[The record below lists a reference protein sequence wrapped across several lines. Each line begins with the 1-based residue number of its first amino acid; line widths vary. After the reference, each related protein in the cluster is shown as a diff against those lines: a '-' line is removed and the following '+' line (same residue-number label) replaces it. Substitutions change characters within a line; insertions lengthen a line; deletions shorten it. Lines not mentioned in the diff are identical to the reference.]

1 MSLIYLGSSRPEVL
15 NQELLEMG
23 SSVDV
28 AGNTLQNS
36 LLQGL
41 SLCHDD
47 IKVISSW
54 HISPY
59 PKVKRVLFKPRRIE
73 YLDIKEYIHVGGWN
87 LPIVNLFSRFFRCR
101 RQLKRYLGKT
111 KEDFV
116 VVYETHTPFMLA
128 AATLKSRIKHVNLI
142 VPDLPEFM
150 SSNQSKIHLF
160 LKSIDRCIINWC
172 LKKFDSFTLLSAPMV
187 ERLDINGKPWTVM
200 EGIYQP
206 PMHLLEAPK
215 EHKKVIFYGGH
226 LDRRYGII
234 DLVEAFTQIKSPDYR
249 LVICGKGD
257 SVETIN
263 EYARKDDRITFL
275 GLISRS
281 EVISWQ
287 KRATVLVNPRHSTEI
302 YTKYSFPSKTIEYL
316 ASGTPVVMHKLGCM
330 TEEYDSYIFYTKE
343 DSVEALKEKLEEV
356 CEMSKEDL
364 KNFGERARDFILAN
378 KTAKAQCK
386 KILDFIGF
394 RYHKSDQV

>member
-15 NQELLEMG
+15 NQDLHKIG
-23 SSVDV
+23 SSIDV

-41 SLCHDD
+41 SLCQKD

-59 PKVKRVLFKPRRIE
+59 PKVKRLIFRPRRID
-73 YLDIKEYIHVGGWN
+73 YLNIKEYIHVGGWN
-87 LPIVNLFSRFFRCR
+87 LPIVNLLSRYFRCR
-101 RQLKRYLGKT
+101 RQLKKYLGKT
-111 KEDFV
+111 NDDYV
-116 VVYETHTPFMLA
+116 IVYETHSPFMLA
-128 AATLKSRIKHVNLI
+128 AATLKRRIKHLNLI

-150 SSNQSKIHLF
+150 SSNQGKVYLF

-172 LKKFDSFTLLSAPMV
+172 LRKFDSFTLLSAPMV
-187 ERLDINGKPWTVM
+187 ERLDIKNKPWIVM

-206 PMHLLEAPK
+206 PMHLLDSPK
-215 EHKKVIFYGGH
+215 DNNKVIFYGGH
-226 LDRRYGII
+226 LDKRYGVI
-234 DLVEAFTQIKSPDYR
+234 DLVEAFTQIKSSDYR

-257 SVETIN
+257 SIEAIK
-263 EYARKDDRITFL
+263 EYAQKDNRISFL

-287 KRATVLVNPRHSTEI
+287 KKATVLVNPRHSNEI

-316 ASGTPVVMHKLGCM
+316 ASGTPVVMHRLGCM
-330 TEEYDSYIFYTKE
+330 TEEYDSYIFYTRE
-343 DSVEALKEKLEEV
+343 DSIESLREKLEEV
-356 CEMSKEDL
+356 CEMPKDEL
-364 KNFGERARDFILAN
+364 NMLGERARDFILTN

-386 KILDFIGF
+386 KILDLMGF
-394 RYHKSDQV
+394 DYQN

>member
-23 SSVDV
+23 SSIDV

-41 SLCHDD
+41 ASCYKN

-59 PKVKRVLFKPRRIE
+59 PKVKRLLFKPSRIE

-87 LPIVNLFSRFFRCR
+87 LPVVNLLSRYIRCR
-101 RQLKRYLGKT
+101 MQLKRYLGNT
-111 KEDFV
+111 KEDYV
-116 VVYETHTPFMLA
+116 IVYETHTPFMLA
-128 AATLKSRIKHVNLI
+128 AATLKSRIKHLNLI

-150 SSNQSKIHLF
+150 SSNQGKLHLL
-160 LKSIDRCIINWC
+160 LKRIDRCIINWC
-172 LKKFDSFTLLSAPMV
+172 LNKFDSFTLLSAPMA
-187 ERLDINGKPWTVM
+187 ERLDINGKPWIVM

-206 PMHLLEAPK
+206 PMHLLESSK
-215 EHKKVIFYGGH
+215 ENNKVIFYGGH

-234 DLVEAFTQIKSPDYR
+234 DLVEAFTQIKSSDYR

-257 SVETIN
+257 SIDTIK
-263 EYARKDDRITFL
+263 EYAQNDDRILFL

-287 KRATVLVNPRHSTEI
+287 KRATVLVNPRHSNEI

-330 TEEYDSYIFYTKE
+330 TEDYDSYIFYTKE
-343 DSVEALKEKLEEV
+343 DSIEALKEKLEEV
-356 CEMSKEDL
+356 CKMSKEDL
-364 KNFGERARDFILAN
+364 KVFGERARNFILTN
-378 KTAKAQCK
+378 KTAKAQCQ
-386 KILDFIGF
+386 KILDLMELKYQNKI
-394 RYHKSDQV
+394 

>member
-1 MSLIYLGSSRPEVL
+1 
-15 NQELLEMG
+15 
-23 SSVDV
+23 
-28 AGNTLQNS
+28 
-36 LLQGL
+36 
-41 SLCHDD
+41 
-47 IKVISSW
+47 
-54 HISPY
+54 
-59 PKVKRVLFKPRRIE
+59 
-73 YLDIKEYIHVGGWN
+73 
-87 LPIVNLFSRFFRCR
+87 
-101 RQLKRYLGKT
+101 
-111 KEDFV
+111 
-116 VVYETHTPFMLA
+116 MLA

-187 ERLDINGKPWTVM
+187 ERLDISGKPWTVM

-206 PMHLLEAPK
+206 PMHLLESPK
-215 EHKKVIFYGGH
+215 EQDKVIFYGGH

-364 KNFGERARDFILAN
+364 RSFGERARDFILRN

-394 RYHKSDQV
+394 EYNKSNQL